1 MEILNNVLNLLNKEE
16 AVQFLQ
22 KVLQHNSTNPPG
34 GERALAQYIA
44 DTLETLGIK
53 SHLDI
58 LAEERANVVAC
69 LPGSGERKTLL
80 FNGHLDVVP
89 AGEQQWQHPPFAG
102 QIDEG
107 KVYGRGASDMKG
119 GLAAM
124 VMAAGLVAKA
134 GVSLKGDLL
143 ITGTAGEETDSIG
156 AHDLVTKGY
165 LKNVDAAVIGEPS
178 NLQLFSACKGALWL
192 EFKTV
197 GKTAHGSMP
206 DQGCNAILQMNALIN
221 ELNKYVFECPEHPML
236 GRSTMNIGTIHGGV
250 KTNVVP
256 DGCTL
261 TVDIRTIPGESHEK
275 ILSDMQEIIARLNG
289 DSKDFRASLTIINNR
304 PAVETYVEST
314 AMQNAQQSAAQALGK
329 ELVPRGV
336 NYYTDGS
343 VFAPLLGIP
352 IVLFGPGDEKL
363 AHQPDEYVEIDKY
376 INAIKFYTAFI
387 LNHLT

>member
-1 MEILNNVLNLLNKEE
+1 MEMLNNVLNLLDEEE
-16 AVQFLQ
+16 AVRFLQ
-22 KVLQHNSTNPPG
+22 TVLQHDTTNPPG

-44 DTLETLGIK
+44 DTLETMGIK

-58 LAEERANVVAC
+58 LAEERANFVGC
-69 LPGSGERKTLL
+69 LPGSGEKKALL

-102 QIDEG
+102 QIDNG

-124 VMAAGLVAKA
+124 VMAAGLVARA
-134 GVSLKGDLL
+134 GVFLKGDLL

-156 AHDLVTKGY
+156 AHDLLKQGY
-165 LKNVDAAVIGEPS
+165 LENVDAAVIGEPS

-221 ELNKYVFECPEHPML
+221 ELNQYVFACQGHPLL
-236 GRSTMNIGTIHGGV
+236 GQSTMNIATIHGGV

-256 DGCTL
+256 DACTL
-261 TVDIRTIPGESHEK
+261 TVDIRTIPGENHEK
-275 ILSDMQEIIARLNG
+275 IVFDIKKIMTRLTRENQ
-289 DSKDFRASLTIINNR
+289 DFCFSLTITNNR
-304 PAVETYVEST
+304 PPVATDVDSV
-314 AMQNAQQSAAQALGK
+314 AMQNALQSAVQSLGK
-329 ELVPRGV
+329 ELIPCGV

-343 VFAPLLGIP
+343 VFAPALGIP

-376 INAIKFYTAFI
+376 IDAIKFYVAFI

>member
-1 MEILNNVLNLLNKEE
+1 MEMLNNIFNLLDREE
-16 AVQFLQ
+16 AVRFLQ
-22 KVLQHNSTNPPG
+22 TLLQYDTSNPPG
-34 GERALAQYIA
+34 NEKALAQYIA
-44 DTLETLGIK
+44 DTLDTWGIN
-53 SHLDI
+53 SHLDM
-58 LAEERANVVAC
+58 LADDRANVVAC

-89 AGEQQWQHPPFAG
+89 TGEQQWRHPPFAG
-102 QIDEG
+102 QIDNG
-107 KVYGRGASDMKG
+107 KVYGRGASDMKA

-124 VMAAGLVAKA
+124 LIAAGLTARA
-134 GVSLKGDLL
+134 GVALKGDLL
-143 ITGTAGEETDSIG
+143 IAGTAGEETGCIG
-156 AHDLVTKGY
+156 AHDLVERGY

-178 NLQLFSACKGALWL
+178 NMQLFSACKGALWL

-206 DQGCNAILQMNALIN
+206 DQGCNAVLHMNALIN
-221 ELNKYVFECPEHPML
+221 ELNRYVFYGAQHPVL
-236 GRSTMNIGTIHGGV
+236 GRSTMNIATIHGGV

-261 TVDIRTIPGESHEK
+261 TVDIRTVPGDSHEQ
-275 ILSDMQEIIARLNG
+275 ILSDMERIIARLAQEN
-289 DSKDFRASLTIINNR
+289 KDFRATLKVINNR
-304 PAVETYVEST
+304 PPVATEIDSA
-314 AMQNAQQSAAQALGK
+314 AMQNALRAGVQALGR
-329 ELVPRGV
+329 ELTPGGV

-352 IVLFGPGDEKL
+352 VVLFGPGDEKL

-376 INAIKFYTAFI
+376 IDAIKFYTAFI